1 MIDLL
6 TLRIKNMVCE
16 RCILTVWQAL
26 IDVDAVVE
34 RVDLGVAYISVPLSA
49 DQTKEIEQTFK
60 KLGFSFLNNKQSRL
74 VEGVKNFI
82 HHKFSNLD
90 EKQWNATLSEELQK
104 ELGKDYTTISTLFSN
119 TEGITIEKYL
129 SNQKVEKVKEFLSYN
144 EMTLNQIA
152 DILGYSSTQ
161 YLSRKFKQHTGMTP
175 SEFKKNSHKPL
186 RKSLSI

>member
-26 IDVDAVVE
+26 IDAGAVVE
-34 RVDLGVAYISVPLSA
+34 RVDLGVAYISVPLSV
-49 DQTKEIEQTFK
+49 DQRKEIEQTFK
-60 KLGFSFLNNKQSRL
+60 KLGFSFLNDKQSSL

-90 EKQWNATLSEELQK
+90 EKQWTSTLSEELQK

-144 EMTLNQIA
+144 EMSLSQIA
-152 DILGYSSTQ
+152 DVLGYSSTQ
-161 YLSRKFKQHTGMTP
+161 YLSRKFKQSTGMTP